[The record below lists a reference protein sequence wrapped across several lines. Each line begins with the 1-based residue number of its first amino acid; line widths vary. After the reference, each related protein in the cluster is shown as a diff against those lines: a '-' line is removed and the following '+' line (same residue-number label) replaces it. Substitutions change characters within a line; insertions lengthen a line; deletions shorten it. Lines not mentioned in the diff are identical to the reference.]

1 MANVVQKEVAVLPD
15 GTPATHQ
22 NHYTQPVSV
31 GENKDS
37 CHPAEIFLRFLDPST
52 DQFCFRTFDDTKADR
67 SWVARKFNGT
77 FQTHRNEL
85 MKLNHASVGVFA
97 VINAGGQ
104 NTGSI
109 KRIRAVFADTDGAPL
124 EPLLTLMPH
133 AVIESSP
140 GKWHVYWLV
149 DDAFPVDKFAP
160 TQKSIAN
167 KFGTDKTVN
176 DLPRVMRLPGFNH
189 CKSTAVEVR
198 IQSINPQLPKYT
210 FGEIVNG
217 LGLGLQFMPD
227 TKGLIERGKNFLPLN
242 PLFAVENTINQGGRN
257 SAVLSYVGKL
267 RNDGVPET
275 YIWGMARTYNAEN
288 CQPPLDESEVLDI
301 VNRYA
306 EQSNN
311 TLSLPDGLIE
321 FSDCL
326 PPPRD
331 FTIASLLLAGKSAV
345 LGGRGGVAK
354 SQAAIQAGISVALGK
369 DFLGRPTKSGAVIL
383 LFGEEDKAEINRR
396 IAATSVYMGL
406 TYDEKHIVRAHLRA
420 LPMTGIDMRFA
431 KHKNGS
437 MESTNFMES
446 VHEKARL
453 LEHESGL
460 AIRLIVLDHAGLI
473 HGGDFNARED
483 VVRTMSIVNELA
495 DRTGAAVLVLAHS
508 PKSDAN
514 RSEASSD
521 DIAGSTAWVDNARAA
536 FILKTMTAD
545 EAKKYAVSEDSRKD
559 YVSLSSVKGNYIPP
573 DQKIWLLRKPMEQYE
588 TIVLD
593 PVNLQIPV
601 KAPMGA
607 NRKLRSKILEL
618 VSGWPCLT
626 RNKLEMHAG
635 KDGTLGVSKDK
646 VRIELDSML
655 NEGLLTLRDP
665 TENERVTHR
674 LRGQTSGIL
683 MLGKPF

>member
-331 FTIASLLLAGKSAV
+331 FTIQKLLLAGKSAV
-345 LGGRGGVAK
+345 LAGAGGVAK

-369 DFLGRPTKSGAVIL
+369 DFLGRQTKAGAVML
-383 LFGEEDKAEINRR
+383 LLGEEDHAEINRR
-396 IAATSVYMGL
+396 FCATAAHMNLSGE
-406 TYDEKHIVRAHLRA
+406 EKQLMQSRLRA
-420 LPMTGIDMRFA
+420 LPMTGVDMRFA
-431 KHKNGS
+431 KHKGGS
-437 MESTNFMES
+437 IESTKFME
-446 VHEKARL
+446 EILNRAKTIEEEAGIAL
-453 LEHESGL
+453 
-460 AIRLIVLDHAGLI
+460 RLIVLDHAGLI

-483 VVRTMSIVNELA
+483 VVRTISIVNELA
-495 DRTGAAVLVLAHS
+495 DKTGAAVLLLAHS
-508 PKSDAN
+508 PKSSVNKDAPS
-514 RSEASSD
+514 SED
-521 DIAGSTAWVDNARAA
+521 VAGSTAWVDNSRAA
-536 FILKTMTAD
+536 FILKTMSPE
-545 EAKKYAVSEDSRKD
+545 EAKRYAVLEESRKD
-559 YVSLSSVKGNYIPP
+559 YVSLSSVKGNYIPS
-573 DQKIWLLRKPMEQYE
+573 DQKIWLMRKAMDLYE

-601 KAPMGA
+601 KAPMGVS
-607 NRKLRSKILEL
+607 RKLRSRIQEL
-618 VSGWPCLT
+618 VLEKPFLT
-626 RNKLEMHAG
+626 RNKLEMYAG
-635 KDGTLGVSKDK
+635 KDGILGVSKDK

-655 NEGLLTLRDP
+655 TEGILTLRDP
-665 TENERVTHR
+665 TENERKTHGI
-674 LRGQTSGIL
+674 RGKTSGIL
-683 MLGKPF
+683 KLGKII